1 MKDFKVLKI
10 LDKLRF
16 FYEKSGVDYD
26 ILRLIINTK
35 LTMDGRRKATVF
47 NNERKKKKGES
58 NEFYKSLILY
68 AFIGIFFGLTLI
80 FRINMMY
87 QMSIYFA
94 AIMFMILTVF
104 ISDFSYVILDVK
116 DKSIIYTKGI
126 DSKTINAA
134 KITHVCIYI
143 IYLTLSLVGF
153 SFLLSFKYGIAFFLI
168 FLIEIILIDVFM
180 IMITALLYLLVLKF
194 FDGEKLKDMINY
206 VQTILSIFM
215 VIIYQILPRIFQFID
230 LDKIVYTYKSWHI
243 LVPPMWFAAP
253 LSIIDGE
260 GITVYKIIMS
270 ILSLIIPIISLIV
283 YLKLTPTFEKYL
295 QKLNNNNEKSKEK
308 NKLILKISKLVCK
321 DKIERAFFKFSVQII
336 NSEREFK
343 LKVYPNIALGII
355 LPFIFMLVGFR
366 GGSISSIRNNLVNS
380 SLYLSIYAFTL
391 IIPNIVVMLK
401 YSEKYSGAWIYEVA
415 PIKNISSIYKGVIK
429 GMFFK
434 LVIPPYILISIL
446 FIIIYSEGVI
456 KHLIIVFL
464 SIILITI
471 LNFLISSKSYPFSE
485 KFEGTNNGSSVGI
498 AILSIVFILVAL
510 MLHILSNFFN
520 IGIYIYGL
528 VLLII
533 DVILWNTAFNIPKNK
548 LT

>member
-415 PIKNISSIYKGVIK
+415 PIKDISSIYKGVIK

>member
-26 ILRLIINTK
+26 ILRLILNTK

-168 FLIEIILIDVFM
+168 FLIEIILIDIFM

-230 LDKIVYTYKSWHI
+230 LDKIVYTYKPWHI

-260 GITVYKIIMS
+260 GITIYKIIMS

-283 YLKLTPTFEKYL
+283 YLKLTPVFEKYL

-434 LVIPPYILISIL
+434 LVIPPYIFISIL
-446 FIIIYSEGVI
+446 FIIIFSEGVI

-471 LNFLISSKSYPFSE
+471 LNFLISSKAYPFSE

-498 AILSIVFILVAL
+498 AILSIAFILVAL
-510 MLHILSNFFN
+510 ILHVLSNFFN
-520 IGIYIYGL
+520 IGIYIYGV
-528 VLLII
+528 VLLIL
-533 DVILWNTAFNIPKNK
+533 DLILWKTAFNVHKSK
-548 LT
+548 LM

>member
-548 LT
+548 LM

>member
-26 ILRLIINTK
+26 ILRLILNTK

-168 FLIEIILIDVFM
+168 FLIEIILIDIFM

-230 LDKIVYTYKSWHI
+230 LDKIVYTYKPWHI

-283 YLKLTPTFEKYL
+283 YLKLTPVFEKYL

-446 FIIIYSEGVI
+446 FVIIFSEGVI

-471 LNFLISSKSYPFSE
+471 LNFLISSKAYPFSE

-498 AILSIVFILVAL
+498 AILSIAFILVAL
-510 MLHILSNFFN
+510 ILHVLSNFFN
-520 IGIYIYGL
+520 IGIYIYGV
-528 VLLII
+528 VLLIL
-533 DVILWNTAFNIPKNK
+533 DLILWKTAFNVHKSK
-548 LT
+548 LM

>member
-168 FLIEIILIDVFM
+168 FLIEIILIDIFM

>member
-1 MKDFKVLKI
+1 MKEFKVLKI

-26 ILRLIINTK
+26 ILRLILNTK

-80 FRINMMY
+80 FRINIMY

-168 FLIEIILIDVFM
+168 FLIEIILIDIFM

-230 LDKIVYTYKSWHI
+230 LDKIVYSYKPWHI

-253 LSIIDGE
+253 LSIIEGE

-270 ILSLIIPIISLIV
+270 ILSLVIPIISLML

-308 NKLILKISKLVCK
+308 NKFIIKLSQLICK

-366 GGSISSIRNNLVNS
+366 GESISSIRGNLVNS
-380 SLYLSIYAFTL
+380 GLYFSIYAFTL
-391 IIPNIVVMLK
+391 IIPNIVTMLK

-446 FIIIYSEGVI
+446 FIIIYSERVI

-485 KFEGTNNGSSVGI
+485 KFEGANNGSSVGV

-510 MLHILSNFFN
+510 MLHVLSNFFN
-520 IGIYIYGL
+520 IGIYIYGV
-528 VLLII
+528 VLLIL
-533 DVILWNTAFNIPKNK
+533 DFILWNTAFNIPKNK
-548 LT
+548 LM

>member
-456 KHLIIVFL
+456 KHLIIVLL

>member
-168 FLIEIILIDVFM
+168 FLIEIILIDIFM

-456 KHLIIVFL
+456 KHLIIVLL

>member
-168 FLIEIILIDVFM
+168 FLIEIILIDIFM

-295 QKLNNNNEKSKEK
+295 QKLNNNEKSKEK

-366 GGSISSIRNNLVNS
+366 GESISSIRNNLVNS

>member
-168 FLIEIILIDVFM
+168 FLIEIILIDIFM

-343 LKVYPNIALGII
+343 LKVYPNIALGIT

>member
-126 DSKTINAA
+126 DNKTINAA

-168 FLIEIILIDVFM
+168 FLIEIILIDIFM

-415 PIKNISSIYKGVIK
+415 PIKDISSIYKGVIK

-456 KHLIIVFL
+456 KHLIIVLL

>member
-1 MKDFKVLKI
+1 MKNFKVLKI

-126 DSKTINAA
+126 DNKTINAA

-168 FLIEIILIDVFM
+168 FLIEIILIDIFM

-415 PIKNISSIYKGVIK
+415 PIKDISSIYKGVIK

>member
-168 FLIEIILIDVFM
+168 FLIEIILIDIFM

-456 KHLIIVFL
+456 KHLIIVLL

-548 LT
+548 LM

>member
-126 DSKTINAA
+126 NNKTINAA

-168 FLIEIILIDVFM
+168 FLIEIILIDIFM

-415 PIKNISSIYKGVIK
+415 PIKDISSIYKGVIK

>member
-1 MKDFKVLKI
+1 
-10 LDKLRF
+10 
-16 FYEKSGVDYD
+16 
-26 ILRLIINTK
+26 
-35 LTMDGRRKATVF
+35 
-47 NNERKKKKGES
+47 
-58 NEFYKSLILY
+58 
-68 AFIGIFFGLTLI
+68 
-80 FRINMMY
+80 MMY

-126 DSKTINAA
+126 DNKTINAA

-168 FLIEIILIDVFM
+168 FLIEIILIDIFM

>member
-26 ILRLIINTK
+26 ILRLILNTK

-168 FLIEIILIDVFM
+168 FLIEIILIDIFM

-230 LDKIVYTYKSWHI
+230 LDKIVYTYKPWHI

-270 ILSLIIPIISLIV
+270 ILSVIIPIISLIV
-283 YLKLTPTFEKYL
+283 YLKLTPVFEKYL

-446 FIIIYSEGVI
+446 FIIIFSEGVI

-471 LNFLISSKSYPFSE
+471 LNFLISSKAYPFSE

-498 AILSIVFILVAL
+498 AILSIAFILVAL
-510 MLHILSNFFN
+510 ILHVLSNFFN
-520 IGIYIYGL
+520 IGIYIYGV
-528 VLLII
+528 VLLIL
-533 DVILWNTAFNIPKNK
+533 DLILWKTAFNVHKSK
-548 LT
+548 LM

>member
-126 DSKTINAA
+126 DSKTINTA

-168 FLIEIILIDVFM
+168 FLIEIILIDIFM

-295 QKLNNNNEKSKEK
+295 QKLNNNEKSKEK

-366 GGSISSIRNNLVNS
+366 GESISSIRNNLVNS

>member
-26 ILRLIINTK
+26 ILRLILNTK

-168 FLIEIILIDVFM
+168 FLIEIILIDIFM

-230 LDKIVYTYKSWHI
+230 LDKIVYTYKPWHI

-260 GITVYKIIMS
+260 GITIYKIIMS

-283 YLKLTPTFEKYL
+283 YLKLTPVFEKYL

-446 FIIIYSEGVI
+446 FIIIFSEGVI

-471 LNFLISSKSYPFSE
+471 LNFLISSKAYPFSE

-498 AILSIVFILVAL
+498 AILSIAFILVAL
-510 MLHILSNFFN
+510 ILHVLSNFFN
-520 IGIYIYGL
+520 IGIYIYGV
-528 VLLII
+528 VLLIL
-533 DVILWNTAFNIPKNK
+533 DLILWKTAFNVHKSK
-548 LT
+548 LM

>member
-168 FLIEIILIDVFM
+168 FLIEIILIDIFM

-321 DKIERAFFKFSVQII
+321 DKIERAFFKFSAQII

>member
-168 FLIEIILIDVFM
+168 FLIEIILIDIFM

-230 LDKIVYTYKSWHI
+230 LDKIVYTYKPWHI

-260 GITVYKIIMS
+260 GITLYKIIMS
-270 ILSLIIPIISLIV
+270 ILSVIIPIISLIV
-283 YLKLTPTFEKYL
+283 YLKLTPVFEKYL

-446 FIIIYSEGVI
+446 FIIIFSEGVI

-471 LNFLISSKSYPFSE
+471 LNFLISSKAYPFSE

-498 AILSIVFILVAL
+498 AILSIAFILVAL
-510 MLHILSNFFN
+510 ILHVLSNFFN
-520 IGIYIYGL
+520 IGIYIYGV
-528 VLLII
+528 VLLIL
-533 DVILWNTAFNIPKNK
+533 DLILWKTAFNVHKSK
-548 LT
+548 LM